1 MTAAND
7 PPPDG
12 RITTERLDR
21 IFAIGIDRPKKLN
34 GFSPKML
41 IELAEA
47 FTAFERDEAAWVGLL
62 YAHGANF
69 TAGLELDK
77 VAPFMRERGSVFPM
91 GSIDPLSLRPP
102 IRTKPLVCA
111 VQGICF
117 TLGIELMLAADI
129 VIAAEDCRFAQIEV
143 KRGIMPAGGATVRMV
158 ERAGW
163 GNAQRYLLT
172 GDEFGAA
179 EALRLGFVQ
188 EVVPAGTQ
196 KEPRFGAGRGH
207 RRAGA
212 AGRARLARL
221 LAHRRRSRP
230 ARRHPRVQRP
240 AGPADGDGGRRRR
253 ACARSW
259 NGARAGSLGG
269 EKAGGMRIHYMSDV
283 HLEFGALDKPLPQG
297 RRGHPGRRHH
307 AAGGH
312 GSGQDGRQ
320 RATRSRV
327 DAAVFRCGPAQLR
340 TGVLPDGQPRA
351 LRLLHRR
358 VRRTPSG
365 TTFPA

>member
-1 MTAAND
+1 MTAADD
-7 PPPDG
+7 PPADG
-12 RITTERLDR
+12 RITAERLDR

-172 GDEFGAA
+172 GDELGAT
-179 EALRLGFVQ
+179 EALRLGSCWGGA
-188 EVVPAGTQ
+188 AGTQ
-196 KEPRFGAGRGH
+196 GSRR
-207 RRAGA
+207 RWRSSRAGA
-212 AGRARLARL
+212 ARLALARL
-221 LAHRRRSRP
+221 FARSRRSRP
-230 ARRHPRVQRP
+230 ARRDPRVQRP
-240 AGPADGDGGRRRR
+240 AGPPDGDGGRRGGRALVR
-253 ACARSW
+253 GTAQRPVRGAVTRQAACAS
-259 NGARAGSLGG
+259 
-269 EKAGGMRIHYMSDV
+269 
-283 HLEFGALDKPLPQG
+283 
-297 RRGHPGRRHH
+297 
-307 AAGGH
+307 
-312 GSGQDGRQ
+312 
-320 RATRSRV
+320 
-327 DAAVFRCGPAQLR
+327 
-340 TGVLPDGQPRA
+340 
-351 LRLLHRR
+351 
-358 VRRTPSG
+358 
-365 TTFPA
+365 TT